1 MTKRPCLCPTY
12 RCRNLRPPP
21 VSSSCHRWISAAPRL
36 TSRRRESEERVMDV
50 TTPDASTDAS
60 SRDAFMYVSPMDV
73 PGWDTSMDVSGGDAC
88 MIVSSWAAGGSQA
101 GWLGGRSP
109 VRAESGWKHSWSAWA
124 RISISGSSAIAMSV
138 TRCPCHVRIALPSTC
153 HRMTCLSSPAEMK
166 RSPVG
171 SQAHEVTPHLCLE
184 KVRTQ
189 AAESVSHSLST
200 VSLPHDSSRRSS
212 GDHAR

>member
-1 MTKRPCLCPTY
+1 MWQATLPL
-12 RCRNLRPPP
+12 PPP
-21 VSSSCHRWISAAPRL
+21 KKKTISLQVHAWLACGVRRASGKGPTCKCGQARVDFRLCAADW
-36 TSRRRESEERVMDV
+36 VAD
-50 TTPDASTDAS
+50 
-60 SRDAFMYVSPMDV
+60 
-73 PGWDTSMDVSGGDAC
+73 GGQGAWPC
-88 MIVSSWAAGGSQA
+88 CGAGGA
-101 GWLGGRSP
+101 ERAARGRT
-109 VRAESGWKHSWSAWA
+109 
-124 RISISGSSAIAMSV
+124 AMSV